1 MTAIDP
7 IPYSDAKIRRI
18 LSTVR
23 TIAMV
28 GASSNWNRPSY
39 FVMKYLQGKGYRVI
53 PVNPGTAGKE
63 QLGEK
68 VYASLRDIPDKVDMV
83 DVFRASDQVGPIVD
97 DAIAI
102 GAKVVWMQLGVRND
116 EAAARAE
123 AAGIEVIMNRCPKI
137 EFGRLGGEL
146 SWSGVNSGIIRNRAP
161 EAPTER
167 KAKPQALP
175 SANVSYGFETRA
187 IHAGASPDP
196 TTGARITP
204 IFQTTAY
211 VFDDVDHAAS
221 LFNLHNFGYIYARL
235 TNPTVAVLEERIASL
250 EGGRAACA
258 AASGHAAQFLI
269 FATMMEQ
276 GDEFIASRN
285 LYGGSLT
292 QFGLSFKKLGWTCHF
307 VDPHDPENFRRAL
320 TPRCK
325 AIFLES
331 LANPGGIVV
340 DLEAVA
346 KIAHEAGIPLI
357 VDNTLATPFLCRP
370 IEWGADLVVHSTTK
384 FLDGHG
390 NSLGGVVVE
399 SGKFDWSQGGKF
411 PALTEPEPAYH
422 GLRFY
427 ENFGDFAFT
436 TKARAVALRDYGPTM
451 APMNAFLTITGI
463 ETLHVRM
470 ERHLRECAE
479 GGGISGTASAGGV
492 GLLCRPGV
500 EPVSQAG
507 AQVPAARGG
516 CGVHLRC
523 ARRLR
528 GRREAGGERAAVLAS
543 GEHRRYAQPD
553 PASGLDH
560 ASPVV
565 GRTAACGGRGT
576 GCDPPVDRT
585 GDGGGSDRRS
595 RSGAGDGRRLREI
608 TRPPPGSPLA
618 RR

>member
-1 MTAIDP
+1 MTAVDP

-63 QLGEK
+63 QLGET
-68 VYASLRDIPDKVDMV
+68 VYASLRDIPEPIDMV
-83 DVFRASDQVGPIVD
+83 DIFRASDQVGPIVD

-102 GAKVVWMQLGVRND
+102 GAKVVWMQLGIRND

-161 EAPTER
+161 EPPTER
-167 KAKPQALP
+167 KAKPRTQP

-221 LFNLHNFGYIYARL
+221 LFNLHNFGYIYSRL
-235 TNPTVAVLEERIASL
+235 TNPTVAVLEERVASL

-276 GDEFIASRN
+276 GDEFLASRN

-307 VDPHDPENFRRAL
+307 VDPIDPENFRRAL

-331 LANPGGIVV
+331 LANPGGIIV

-346 KIAHEAGIPLI
+346 KIAHDAGIPLI
-357 VDNTLATPFLCRP
+357 VDNTLATPYLCRP
-370 IEWGADLVVHSTTK
+370 FEWGADLIVHSTTK

-390 NSLGGVVVE
+390 NSLGGMVVE
-399 SGKFDWSQGGKF
+399 SGKFDWSHGRQIPGADRAGARLSR
-411 PALTEPEPAYH
+411 PALLREFWRLRLHHQGARGRVARLRSDDGADECVPDHHRHRDAACPH
-422 GLRFY
+422 G
-427 ENFGDFAFT
+427 A
-436 TKARAVALRDYGPTM
+436 A
-451 APMNAFLTITGI
+451 
-463 ETLHVRM
+463 
-470 ERHLRECAE
+470 LRECAE
-479 GGGISGTASAGGV
+479 GGGVPGAASARGV
-492 GLLCRPGV
+492 GVLCRPGSRV
-500 EPVSQAG
+500 RT
-507 AQVPAARGG
+507 ARWRAST
-516 CGVHLRC
+516 C
-523 ARRLR
+523 
-528 GRREAGGERAAVLAS
+528 RAAPVRCSPSAC
-543 GEHRRYAQPD
+543 AAATT
-553 PASGLDH
+553 PAS
-560 ASPVV
+560 SWWK
-565 GRTAACGGRGT
+565 ACG
-576 GCDPPVDRT
+576 C
-585 GDGGGSDRRS
+585 S
-595 RSGAGDGRRLREI
+595 RISRISA
-608 TRPPPGSPLA
+608 TRA
-618 RR
+618 A